1 MIKIENVTIAGG
13 GTLGSQIAWQTAFMG
28 FNVVVYDAF
37 DKGLEAS
44 KSAHRKYAELFK
56 KSRGAS
62 EEEIEQTFN
71 RLSYSTILEEAVKDA
86 DLVSESIPEDIEIKK
101 SFYKELARVAP
112 GKTIFTTNSS
122 STLPSDY
129 AAFTGRPE
137 KFLALHFAN
146 GIWDT
151 NVGEVMG
158 HLETSP
164 EIFERVLKFASEI
177 GMIPIP
183 IHKEQNGYIL
193 NSLLVPLLSAA
204 QDLFFNEVSD
214 FESIDKTWMISM
226 GTKIGP
232 FGILDKVGLQTAYNI
247 SMLWGKRLG
256 DQNRIDRA
264 ANLKINFIDNGKLGV
279 SSGEGFYKYPN
290 PKYTDPDFIK

>member
-28 FNVVVYDAF
+28 FNVIVYDAF
-37 DKGLEAS
+37 EKGLEAS
-44 KSAHRKYAELFK
+44 KSFHKQYAELFR

-62 EEEIEQTFN
+62 KEEIEQTLS
-71 RLSYSTILEEAVKDA
+71 RLSYSTNLAEAVKNA
-86 DLVSESIPEDIEIKK
+86 DLVSESVPEDIEIKK
-101 SFYKELARVAP
+101 SFYQELAKVAP
-112 GKTIFTTNSS
+112 EKTIFTTNSS
-122 STLPSDY
+122 TTLPSDY
-129 AAFTGRPE
+129 AAYTGRPE

-151 NVGEVMG
+151 NIGEVMG
-158 HLETSP
+158 HTGTNP
-164 EIFERVLKFASEI
+164 EIFERVVKFASEI

-193 NSLLVPLLSAA
+193 NSLLVPLLTAA
-204 QDLFFNEVSD
+204 QDLFFNGVSD

-226 GTKIGP
+226 GTKMGP

-247 SMLWGKRLG
+247 SMLWGKKLG
-256 DQNRIDRA
+256 DQSRLERA
-264 ANLKINFIDNGKLGV
+264 AIIKSDFIDKGKMGV

-290 PKYTDPDFIK
+290 PSYADPDFLK